1 MFFVFFKKK
10 NAEWDIAQLAK
21 PSRADTGAMIIYELD
36 FKTSLKL
43 RA

>member
-1 MFFVFFKKK
+1 MFFVFKK

-21 PSRADTGAMIIYELD
+21 PSRADIGTIIIYELY

-43 RA
+43 IA